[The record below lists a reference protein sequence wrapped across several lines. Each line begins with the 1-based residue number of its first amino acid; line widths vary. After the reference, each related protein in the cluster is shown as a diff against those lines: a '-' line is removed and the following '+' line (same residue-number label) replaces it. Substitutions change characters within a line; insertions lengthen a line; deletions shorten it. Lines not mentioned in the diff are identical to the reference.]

1 MRCPYIIGRDSWV
14 KGYIFV
20 LARPY
25 SPHEVGEE
33 SLTERSPL
41 SVENGVA
48 RG

>member
-33 SLTERSPL
+33 SL
-41 SVENGVA
+41 SVLIITIMISLNV
-48 RG
+48 